1 MKTLF
6 HLMLKDTL
14 CDKISLAYAVLFPL
28 GLLVGIDF
36 FIDSPHNSF
45 LLPTVISIS
54 LLFWNLQGLAF
65 QIFRQKSKGVYRLI
79 KITPMNMTEFIAAMM
94 AVRTVVSLV
103 INLFIFVIGIF
114 ILDISFSFLL
124 TLQWVCI
131 MLTAS
136 LCFSVL
142 GFFISNI
149 SKNEGQINAFSN
161 LLYLPMIFCT
171 EAFYSLQ
178 NAPDFISIIGKC
190 LPFHYVI
197 QSFNATLD
205 IQAAS
210 ILTCLLIILLFTVF
224 FFFLSLWTIT
234 DRSIFTI
241 SGIKSTSKK

>member
-14 CDKISLAYAVLFPL
+14 SDKISLTYAVLFPL
-28 GLLVGIDF
+28 GLMVGIDF

-94 AVRTVVSLV
+94 AVRTLISIV
-103 INLFIFVIGIF
+103 INLFIFVIGIY
-114 ILDISFSFLL
+114 ILDISVSFLL
-124 TLQWVCI
+124 VLQWLCI
-131 MLTAS
+131 MLAAS
-136 LCFSVL
+136 LCFSAL

-161 LLYLPMIFCT
+161 LLYLPMVFCT

-178 NAPDFISIIGKC
+178 NAPSFISFIGKC

-197 QSFNATLD
+197 QSLQTTLD
-205 IQAAS
+205 EQAAS
-210 ILTCLLIILLFTVF
+210 VLTYLLLILLFTF
-224 FFFLSLWTIT
+224 FFFILSLWTIT
-234 DRSIFTI
+234 GRNKFTI
-241 SGIKSTSKK
+241 LGTKVTSEK